1 MNLVLDFINDLLNE
15 LIKTHNCCVFLTV
28 KSVGNCSVIL
38 LVETNNKKIWYLLDL
53 SFTHTIAQFL
63 III

>member
-28 KSVGNCSVIL
+28 KSVGN
-38 LVETNNKKIWYLLDL
+38 
-53 SFTHTIAQFL
+53 
-63 III
+63 